1 MINVKIHAPNN
12 GVRNLSIY
20 EYLAL
25 YAAQAEH
32 EVTKLQTQIN
42 ELITDNTILQ
52 AEIDSLKSQIASM
65 KDNKEE

>member
-1 MINVKIHAPNN
+1 MINVKIHASN
-12 GVRNLSIY
+12 GVRNLSVY

-32 EVTKLQTQIN
+32 EVTKLQTQVN

-52 AEIDSLKSQIASM
+52 EEIDALKLEIASM
-65 KDNKEE
+65 KDNNKEE